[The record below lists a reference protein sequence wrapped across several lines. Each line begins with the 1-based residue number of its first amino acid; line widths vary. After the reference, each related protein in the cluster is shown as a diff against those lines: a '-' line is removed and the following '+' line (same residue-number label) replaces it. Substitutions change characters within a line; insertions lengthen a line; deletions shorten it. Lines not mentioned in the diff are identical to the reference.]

1 MKSVTSLVVLLVVLL
16 TAQTGLQAQSSNY
29 KNINDY
35 SLESLKQ
42 GIQSDNPGLRKS
54 AIYMAGLYR
63 IEEAVET
70 LVHQLNREKSPS
82 TRVLIALSLYNIGN
96 PDGMEAVKTLASRD
110 KDREVKRMSTVLY
123 RQFADISDN

>member
-1 MKSVTSLVVLLVVLL
+1 MKSVTTLAVLLVLL
-16 TAQTGLQAQSSNY
+16 LNANTGLQAQSRNY

-35 SLESLKQ
+35 SIKSLKQ

-63 IEEAVET
+63 IDEAVET
-70 LVHQLNREKSPS
+70 LIEQLEKEKLAS

-96 PDGMEAVKTLASRD
+96 PDGMEAVNKLTMKD
-110 KDREVKRMSTVLY
+110 KDKEVKRMGTVLY
-123 RQFADISDN
+123 RQFADINE

>member
-1 MKSVTSLVVLLVVLL
+1 MKSVTTLVVLLVVLIS
-16 TAQTGLQAQSSNY
+16 ANMGLQAQSSSY

-54 AIYMAGLYR
+54 AIYMAGLYK
-63 IEEAVET
+63 IDEAVET
-70 LVHQLNREKSPS
+70 LVKQLDREKNPS

-96 PDGMEAVKTLASRD
+96 PHGMDAVKDLAAKD
-110 KDREVKRMSTVLY
+110 KDNEVKRMSTVLY
-123 RQFADISDN
+123 RQFTDISE